1 MTETTTEKKSNRT
14 DYTEAAAAKLR
25 QQMAD
30 VMENHTTA
38 CVLLASKLFDV
49 YYGTVKQGGVDVP
62 LAVAWGHDNF
72 DEYVE
77 HELGIHQGTA
87 RVYVGVFD
95 ELYCRRKFEPGQLPN
110 SISKLKGLARV
121 SRRVAN
127 ASELK
132 PWFDRAAKLSC
143 CEFDAEVDK
152 LIHGK
157 TRRRNVS
164 VAMTWTGAKSL
175 YAALDSAKEAYGVPT
190 KGEALLAV
198 IEDWRARTADG
209 AAPTRRRR
217 AS

>member
-1 MTETTTEKKSNRT
+1 MDERTRNTRT
-14 DYTEAAAAKLR
+14 DYTEAGAAKLR
-25 QQMAD
+25 KEIAD
-30 VMENHTTA
+30 VMEHHTTA

-49 YYGTVKQGGVDVP
+49 YYGTVKRGDGFDVP

-72 DEYVE
+72 DEWAE

-110 SISKLKGLARV
+110 SITKLKGLARV

-127 ASELK
+127 AGELK
-132 PWFDRAAKLSC
+132 PWLEKAAKLSC
-143 CEFDAEVDK
+143 CEFDAAVDT

-157 TRRRNVS
+157 TRKRVVS
-164 VAMTWTGAKSL
+164 VGMSWAGAKSL
-175 YAALDSAKEAYGVPT
+175 YAALDEAKTAFGVAT
-190 KGEALLAV
+190 KGEALTAV
-198 IEDWRARTADG
+198 IDDWRARTAHG
-209 AAPTRRRR
+209 AATTRRRR